1 MQVRTF
7 LALRAVCVANAALL
21 AIVAVLLFV
30 FMQHPAG
37 IVAAGLCIAGAGMSL
52 GGAQWLDHRYEKLR

>member
-7 LALRAVCVANAALL
+7 LALRAVCVANAILL
-21 AIVAVLLFV
+21 VVIAVLLFE

-37 IVAAGLCIAGAGMSL
+37 TIVAAICIGGAGLCV
-52 GGAQWLDHRYEKLR
+52 GGARWLDHAYERRR